1 VTRDKMEIWR
11 TIQFQVLFNGDDRR
25 GTEKGKKL
33 ERELMPLMWRPCT
46 SLTQSQAFET
56 SMANRP

>member
-1 VTRDKMEIWR
+1 MEIWR